1 VASAARD
8 EYLKALYAL
17 SKSDPSAWATY
28 VEAFKAY
35 TAEELERIT
44 TATVET
50 SPIAIGF
57 GRRMKELRDDCI
69 DIEKTME
76 KYRKQTPHGTI

>member
-1 VASAARD
+1 MSEGRD

-17 SKSDPSAWATY
+17 SKSDPNVWATF

-35 TAEELERIT
+35 TADELERIT
-44 TATVET
+44 NANIEAA
-50 SPIAIGF
+50 PIAIGF

-69 DIEKTME
+69 NIESIMD
-76 KYRKQTPHGTI
+76 KYRK